1 MSVFKN
7 RHGLITSKLVIN
19 KYQKMKI
26 ALIHYRI
33 TLRGG
38 LETRLVNYTNYLVE
52 QGHEVR
58 IICAKNK
65 GEVTFPQ
72 SVKIVRLPLGI
83 TPKALRMLA
92 FNYRIKRYLA
102 KNHFDFSLSLGRTYY
117 QDAVLAPS
125 NHQGYLDAMNM
136 SGNRLTDWVQNYLD
150 RKTCEKSKIIFAASS
165 MIKEEMIKYY
175 GAKRET
181 LHVLFPPL
189 NTDNF
194 TIPTVAERRF
204 LRNKY
209 DLDFGTKVF
218 AFVSASHHRKGLD
231 ILLKVFEL
239 LKNENVMLL
248 IAGYPEVKTDL
259 ANVRFLGF
267 LKSPELIY
275 HLADFTL
282 HPARYEPF
290 GQIISESLACGTP
303 TIVSDRVGAKEIITP
318 DVGQVL
324 DSLDPKLWAET
335 LKNID
340 RKAFNIPT
348 DFVYKKG
355 LSLEQHVQQMLE
367 IRF

>member
-1 MSVFKN
+1 
-7 RHGLITSKLVIN
+7 
-19 KYQKMKI
+19 MKI

-38 LETRLVNYTNYLVE
+38 LETRLVNYTNYLVQE
-52 QGHEVR
+52 GHEVT

-65 GEVTFPQ
+65 GEVTFPK
-72 SVKIVRLPLGI
+72 SVKIVKLSLGI
-83 TPKALRMLA
+83 TPKVFRMMA
-92 FNYRIKRYLA
+92 FNYNVKRYLT
-102 KNHFDFSLSLGRTYY
+102 KNHFDFSLSLGRTYH

-125 NHQGYLDAMNM
+125 NHQGYLDAMQM

-150 RKTCEKSKIIFAASS
+150 KKTCEKSKIIFAASS
-165 MIKEEMIKYY
+165 MIKEEMIQYY
-175 GAKRET
+175 GAKRAN

-194 TIPTVAERRF
+194 TMATEAERRF

-209 DLDFGTKVF
+209 DIDLSTKIF

-231 ILLKVFEL
+231 ILLKTFEL
-239 LKNENVMLL
+239 LKNENVVLL
-248 IAGYPEVKTDL
+248 IAGYPEIKTDL
-259 ANVRFLGF
+259 PNVRFLGF

-303 TIVSDRVGAKEIITP
+303 TIVSDKVGAKEIITP
-318 DVGQVL
+318 EVGQVL

-335 LKNID
+335 LKNIE
-340 RKAFNIPT
+340 RSAFKIPA
-348 DFVYKKG
+348 DFVYQNG
-355 LSLEQHVQQMLE
+355 LSLEQHVQRMLN
-367 IRF
+367 IFRGDI

>member
-1 MSVFKN
+1 
-7 RHGLITSKLVIN
+7 
-19 KYQKMKI
+19 MKI

-38 LETRLVNYTNYLVE
+38 LETRLVNYTNYLLQE
-52 QGHEVR
+52 GHEVT

-65 GEVTFPQ
+65 GEVTFPE

-83 TPKALRMLA
+83 TPKVFRMMA

-102 KNHFDFSLSLGRTYY
+102 KNNFNFSLSLGRTYH

-125 NHQGYLDAMNM
+125 NHQGYLDAMNK

-150 RKTCEKSKIIFAASS
+150 RKTCENSPIIYAASS
-165 MIKEEMIKYY
+165 MIKEEMIQYY

-194 TIPTVAERRF
+194 TRATEAQRRF

-209 DLDFGTKVF
+209 DIDLHTKIF

-231 ILLKVFEL
+231 ILLKTFEL
-239 LKNENVMLL
+239 LKNENVVLF
-248 IAGYPEVKTDL
+248 IAGYPEIKTDL

-303 TIVSDRVGAKEIITP
+303 TIVSDKVGAKEIVTP
-318 DVGQVL
+318 NVGQVL

-335 LKNID
+335 LKNLE
-340 RKAFNIPT
+340 RSAFDIPE
-348 DFVYKKG
+348 DFVYKNG
-355 LSLEQHVQQMLE
+355 LSLEQHVEKMLKIFRE
-367 IRF
+367 

>member
-1 MSVFKN
+1 
-7 RHGLITSKLVIN
+7 
-19 KYQKMKI
+19 MKI

-52 QGHEVR
+52 EGHEVT
-58 IICAKNK
+58 IVCAKNK
-65 GEVTFPQ
+65 NEVTFPK

-83 TPKALRMLA
+83 TPKVFRMMA
-92 FNYRIKRYLA
+92 FNHRIKRYLA
-102 KNHFDFSLSLGRTYY
+102 KNNFDFSLSLGRTYN

-125 NHQGYLDAMNM
+125 NHQGYLDAMKM

-150 RKTCEKSKIIFAASS
+150 RKTCENSEIIFAASS
-165 MIKEEMIKYY
+165 MIKEEMIEYY

-194 TIPTVAERRF
+194 TIATEAERRF

-209 DLDFGTKVF
+209 DLDLSTKIF

-231 ILLKVFEL
+231 ILLETFEL
-239 LKNENVMLL
+239 LKDENVVLL
-248 IAGYPEVKTDL
+248 IAGYPEIKTDL
-259 ANVRFLGF
+259 PNVRFLGF

-303 TIVSDRVGAKEIITP
+303 TIVSDKVGAKEIITP
-318 DVGQVL
+318 EVGQVL
-324 DSLDPKLWAET
+324 DSLDPKIWAKT
-335 LKNID
+335 LKNLE
-340 RKAFNIPT
+340 RSAFKIPV
-348 DFVYKKG
+348 DFVYKNG
-355 LSLEQHVQQMLE
+355 LSLEQHVQRMLNIFRGE
-367 IRF
+367 V